1 MKFTFCFIL
10 LQIVVKANADVDHS
24 VCSGIINGRIPHPDP
39 QNCGLYIFCMM
50 TFANVRS
57 CPPNTVFVPHFNS
70 SYREGECEPGNAETC
85 EVWTTTTIPETST
98 AIYTTTEL
106 DDPTLTTENEYD
118 TTIPDAT
125 TDLPTNES
133 TTTEK
138 PLTTTSRLPTTTPIP
153 VHRCPPSG
161 FGVILLQF
169 IAQINGQDVGP
180 SFCTDRGHSTGVYP
194 HPTNCT
200 LFVLCIFS
208 MPFVQE
214 CEEYSVFV
222 PYPQENPG
230 DDPFGRC
237 QPAYPGTCD
246 MLTTLTVIHT
256 TTEFDDPTLTTEN
269 EYDTTIPDATTDLP
283 TNESTTTEKPLT
295 TTSRLPTTTPIPV
308 HRCPPSGFGYIP
320 HHTNC
325 NRYFECIRGVRHL
338 RFCYEGF
345 LFDSVTLKCTYPELA
360 ICAGINGQVIEQNF
374 CIDQGVGSGLFPHPD
389 PLKCNSFVLCAMLIP
404 IPQVCPTGKIFDPY
418 PDSSPPYGSCQ
429 IGNADTC
436 ELFTTTTTTYNS
448 STLAYTTTESDVT
461 TTINDYTADSTIIPE
476 VPTFM
481 STNQPTTTFKLPTTT
496 PIPVHRCPSSG
507 FGYIPHHTNC
517 SRYFECIAGKKHLR
531 FCPYGL
537 LFDSVTLQCTYS
549 ELAVCAGI

>member
-138 PLTTTSRLPTTTPIP
+138 PLTTTSRLPTTTPIH

-161 FGVILLQF
+161 
-169 IAQINGQDVGP
+169 
-180 SFCTDRGHSTGVYP
+180 Y
-194 HPTNCT
+194 
-200 LFVLCIFS
+200 
-208 MPFVQE
+208 
-214 CEEYSVFV
+214 
-222 PYPQENPG
+222 
-230 DDPFGRC
+230 
-237 QPAYPGTCD
+237 
-246 MLTTLTVIHT
+246 
-256 TTEFDDPTLTTEN
+256 
-269 EYDTTIPDATTDLP
+269 
-283 TNESTTTEKPLT
+283 
-295 TTSRLPTTTPIPV
+295 
-308 HRCPPSGFGYIP
+308 GYIP

-360 ICAGINGQVIEQNF
+360 ICAGV
-374 CIDQGVGSGLFPHPD
+374 
-389 PLKCNSFVLCAMLIP
+389 K
-404 IPQVCPTGKIFDPY
+404 
-418 PDSSPPYGSCQ
+418 
-429 IGNADTC
+429 
-436 ELFTTTTTTYNS
+436 
-448 STLAYTTTESDVT
+448 
-461 TTINDYTADSTIIPE
+461 
-476 VPTFM
+476 
-481 STNQPTTTFKLPTTT
+481 
-496 PIPVHRCPSSG
+496 
-507 FGYIPHHTNC
+507 
-517 SRYFECIAGKKHLR
+517 
-531 FCPYGL
+531 
-537 LFDSVTLQCTYS
+537 
-549 ELAVCAGI
+549 